1 MTGYLFK
8 LTSQQWLDE
17 SIYVIEHDGTVVWKH
32 WVWLWVP
39 TGKSIDPQMVRS
51 AILLIEGGKNGG
63 RPPNESDT
71 YIQVGKFLS
80 KITGFMFVQIE
91 QIPNQKLIFKND
103 WKSGR
108 TEDGLIALTW
118 HHFLEYPV
126 TEFTDYTR
134 YYTRY

>member
-71 YIQVGKFLS
+71 YMWRS
-80 KITGFMFVQIE
+80 REATYMWQIR
-91 QIPNQKLIFKND
+91 LTC
-103 WKSGR
+103 GR
-108 TEDGLIALTW
+108 FDLHVEDSHEKARGLHEADSQ
-118 HHFLEYPV
+118 E
-126 TEFTDYTR
+126 
-134 YYTRY
+134 